1 MTNFQKPDPRLSAAA
16 ELVRGDFIIDVGTD
30 HAILPVYL
38 CLSGKISRA
47 IASDINRGPLER
59 AEKNIAEN
67 GLSDMIEPVLTP
79 GLCGLDDRSPTDIVI
94 AGMGGIM
101 IRDIISP
108 SEVAKRAHL
117 ILQPMTHAH
126 ILRGY
131 LIENGFDI
139 CEERLARA
147 DGRVYVIISAQYSG
161 KKCDYSEAELYAGR
175 FTNGYKSK
183 NSALCSEHYEKLL
196 STLKKKT
203 ELGGDKN
210 AARLYKE
217 IYEMKK
223 ELPLC
228 QQ

>member
-1 MTNFQKPDPRLSAAA
+1 MPNFQKPDPRLSAAA

-101 IRDIISP
+101 IKDIISP

-161 KKCDYSEAELYAGR
+161 KNVIIPKPSFMRDVLQTGTRAKTPHYVRSI
-175 FTNGYKSK
+175 TKSCFQRLK
-183 NSALCSEHYEKLL
+183 RKPSSAA
-196 STLKKKT
+196 TKT
-203 ELGGDKN
+203 PQGFITK
-210 AARLYKE
+210 YTK
-217 IYEMKK
+217 
-223 ELPLC
+223 
-228 QQ
+228 

>member
-1 MTNFQKPDPRLSAAA
+1 MTNFQKPDPRLFAAA
-16 ELVRGDFIIDVGTD
+16 KLVRGDFIIDVGTD

-59 AEKNIAEN
+59 AKKNIERN
-67 GLSDMIEPVLTP
+67 GLSDKIEAVLTA

-101 IRDIISP
+101 IKDIIST
-108 SEVAKRAHL
+108 SALAKKAHL
-117 ILQPMTHAH
+117 VLQPMTHAH

-131 LIENGFDI
+131 LTENGFDI

-147 DGRVYVIISAQYSG
+147 DGRVYVIISAQYTG
-161 KKCDYSEAELYAGR
+161 KGCDYSEAELYSGR
-175 FTNGYKSK
+175 FTDEYKSK

-203 ELGGDKN
+203 ELGGDKT
-210 AARLYKE
+210 AARLYNE

>member
-1 MTNFQKPDPRLSAAA
+1 MTNFQKPDPRLFAAA
-16 ELVRGDFIIDVGTD
+16 ELVRGDFITDVGTD

-47 IASDINRGPLER
+47 IASDINRAPLER
-59 AEKNIAEN
+59 AKKNIAEN
-67 GLSDMIEPVLTP
+67 GLSDKIEPVLTA

-101 IRDIISP
+101 IKDIISP
-108 SEVAKRAHL
+108 SELAKKAHL

-131 LIENGFDI
+131 LVGNGFDI

-147 DGRVYVIISAQYSG
+147 DGRVYVIISAQYTG
-161 KKCDYSEAELYAGR
+161 KGCDYSEAELYSGR
-175 FTNGYKSK
+175 FTDEYKSK

-203 ELGGDKN
+203 ELGGDEN
-210 AARLYKE
+210 AARLYNE
-217 IYEMKK
+217 IYKMKK